1 MVPKE
6 IGDIVE
12 NGVRKMP
19 IYEFLCK
26 KCNKTFGLTL
36 SIKEREEGKISCP
49 ACGSK
54 QVESLLAPFFA
65 KTSKKS

>member
-1 MVPKE
+1 M
-6 IGDIVE
+6 
-12 NGVRKMP
+12 MP

-26 KCNKTFGLTL
+26 QCNKTFGLTL
-36 SIKEREEGKISCP
+36 SLKEREEGKISCP

-54 QVESLLAPFFA
+54 EVESLLAPFFA